1 MFVFYGVKSRKEA
14 EILKNKYNFY
24 FYYEENSK
32 TYLRYSMVIRETL
45 RIKGFSK
52 NKNIYIEQKGMECID
67 FEDFIGFIK

>member
-24 FYYEENSK
+24 FYYEEDSK
-32 TYLRYSMVIRETL
+32 TYLRYGMVACGTL

-52 NKNIYIEQKGMECID
+52 NKNIYIEQNGTECTD
-67 FEDFIGFIK
+67 FEDFIRFIK